1 MKNLVV
7 IGGPMGVGKSAVCR
21 ELLSRID
28 KAVWLDGDWGW
39 MMHPWQV
46 TNETQAMVERNIIVL
61 LRNYLAC
68 SAYETIIF
76 DWVLHNELIVRT
88 ILSGL
93 QDLEC
98 RLTRVSLVC
107 TPEELRARLI
117 ADARSP
123 STLDEG
129 VLRLPLYRALDAPCL
144 DTTGLTVSQVVDRVQ
159 EMIRTESKRS

>member
-1 MKNLVV
+1 MKSLVV
-7 IGGPMGVGKSAVCR
+7 IGGPMGVGKGAVCR
-21 ELLSRID
+21 ELLTRSD
-28 KAVWLDGDWGW
+28 KAVWLDGDWCW

-46 TNETQAMVERNIIVL
+46 TNETEAMVERNIIVL

-68 SAYETIIF
+68 SAYETVIF
-76 DWVLHNELIVRT
+76 DWVLDKEFVVRT

-93 QDLEC
+93 RDLEC
-98 RLTRVSLVC
+98 RMTRVSLVC

-123 STLDEG
+123 SALDEA
-129 VLRLPLYRALDAPCL
+129 VLHLPLYQTLEAPCL

-159 EMIRTESKRS
+159 EMIRAGSKHA

>member
-28 KAVWLDGDWGW
+28 KAVWLDGDWCW

-68 SAYETIIF
+68 SAYETVIF

-93 QDLEC
+93 RDLEC

-107 TPEELRARLI
+107 APEELRARLF
-117 ADARSP
+117 ADACPP
-123 STLDEG
+123 SALDEAA
-129 VLRLPLYRALDAPCL
+129 LRLPLYQALDAPCL
-144 DTTGLTVSQVVDRVQ
+144 DTTGLTVSQVADRVQ
-159 EMIRTESKRS
+159 EMIRAGSKRS

>member
-7 IGGPMGVGKSAVCR
+7 IGGPMGVGKRAVCR

-28 KAVWLDGDWGW
+28 KAVWLDGDWCW

-46 TNETQAMVERNIIVL
+46 TNETRAMVERNIIVL

-76 DWVLHNELIVRT
+76 DWVLHNELIVRP
-88 ILSGL
+88 ILAGL

-98 RLTRVSLVC
+98 RFARVSLVC

-117 ADARSP
+117 AYARPP
-123 STLDEG
+123 SALDEA
-129 VLRLPLYRALDAPCL
+129 VLRLPLYQALDAPCL
-144 DTTGLTVSQVVDRVQ
+144 DTTGLTVPQVADRVQ
-159 EMIRTESKRS
+159 EMISAGSKRS